1 MFVLEYIKRKNFLDK
16 SKKKKLVLETNIVN
30 EEELNLEKF
39 KEEISEELGAIS
51 LQDNEEKNNFK
62 EENHDSL

>member
-1 MFVLEYIKRKNFLDK
+1 MFVLEYIKRKKFLNNN
-16 SKKKKLVLETNIVN
+16 KKEKLILETNVVN

-51 LQDNEEKNNFK
+51 LQDNEKNK
-62 EENHDSL
+62 

>member
-1 MFVLEYIKRKNFLDK
+1 MFVLEYIKRKNFLNK
-16 SKKKKLVLETNIVN
+16 NKKEKLVLETNVVN

-51 LQDNEEKNNFK
+51 LQDNEKNK
-62 EENHDSL
+62 

>member
-1 MFVLEYIKRKNFLDK
+1 MFVLEYIKRKNFLSK
-16 SKKKKLVLETNIVN
+16 SKKERMVLETNVVN

-51 LQDNEEKNNFK
+51 LQDNEENK
-62 EENHDSL
+62 